1 MSEARRLG
9 ETDETPARRL
19 RRAATLMREQHA
31 PDHERHEMWSAMET
45 LLFMAADH
53 TDGRGNTCGSCVGQ
67 AVAVADAY
75 LDAVTPPAQQPPT
88 TDGADR

>member
-1 MSEARRLG
+1 MSERQTESG
-9 ETDETPARRL
+9 GTPAERL
-19 RRAATLMREQHA
+19 RRAATLMREQHG

-53 TDGRGNTCGSCVGQ
+53 TDGRRNTCSSCVGQ

-75 LDAVTPPAQQPPT
+75 LAATEVRDV
-88 TDGADR
+88 